1 MMTQMASH
9 HDDDSDSTTG
19 TGGEQDGF
27 ESESRGGTTQARA
40 PQGSAPNLKS
50 ESDSKSLSES

>member
-1 MMTQMASH
+1 MMMTQMASH
-9 HDDDSDSTTG
+9 HDDSAST

-50 ESDSKSLSES
+50 EADSKSLSES

>member
-9 HDDDSDSTTG
+9 HDDSDST

-50 ESDSKSLSES
+50 EADSKSLSES

>member
-1 MMTQMASH
+1 MMMTQMASH
-9 HDDDSDSTTG
+9 HDDSDST

-50 ESDSKSLSES
+50 EADSKSLSES